1 MTLKQLMA
9 RDGLTE
15 LQALNQ
21 FRAQKDW
28 ALADGHKVTR
38 TLVGNRVTAQTVS
51 AVKPSYKYYSCDES
65 LVPDR
70 LFDMLCLQLLA
81 DGLPE
86 GAWFTALHDKSALMA
101 GTCYHIGD
109 KLDAT
114 LVSIANF
121 LRV

>member
-38 TLVGNRVTAQTVS
+38 TLVGNRVIAQTVS
-51 AVKPSYKYYSCDES
+51 AVKPSRYKHPG
-65 LVPDR
+65 V
-70 LFDMLCLQLLA
+70 
-81 DGLPE
+81 
-86 GAWFTALHDKSALMA
+86 
-101 GTCYHIGD
+101 
-109 KLDAT
+109 
-114 LVSIANF
+114 
-121 LRV
+121 